1 MFAKAA
7 YDRPMPVCRLAL
19 LALLCAAPAAA
30 QPLSAGAGCGGDA
43 FSSAQ
48 VIEHRAARRGPLTS
62 VPDTLCADLA
72 PQHPQADVRI
82 EVYPALSPQV
92 GSGGGGV
99 PYGFGPPRPF
109 RP

>member
-1 MFAKAA
+1 MS
-7 YDRPMPVCRLAL
+7 YGRRMSHHRLAL
-19 LALLCAAPAAA
+19 LALLCASPAAA
-30 QPLSAGAGCGGDA
+30 QPLSAGADCGGDA

-48 VIEHRAARRGPLTS
+48 VIEHRAPRRGPLTA

-72 PQHPQADVRI
+72 PQYPAADVRI
-82 EVYPALSPQV
+82 EAYPALSPQV
-92 GSGGGGV
+92 GSGGGGI

>member
-1 MFAKAA
+1 
-7 YDRPMPVCRLAL
+7 MPARRLAL

-30 QPLSAGAGCGGDA
+30 QPLSAGSDCGGDA

-48 VIEHRAARRGPLTS
+48 VIEHRAPRRGPLTS

-72 PQHPQADVRI
+72 PQHPPGGVRI
-82 EVYPALSPQV
+82 EAYPALSPQV
-92 GSGGGGV
+92 GSGRGRV
-99 PYGFGPPRPF
+99 PYERESPRPG